1 MKFPEPQ
8 SEFADQ
14 VATEPQD
21 AYNKAL
27 SEFDV
32 LVMPT
37 VARPP
42 PNFGDVQGK
51 DSPLADNDYLPS
63 VIHNTAPFDS
73 KISPRSIV
81 VLAKKDGTD
90 IIKGTGHPALS
101 LPCGFVP
108 AVDNASIKLPTGIML
123 VGRMYD
129 DVTVL
134 KMAAAWEKAFD
145 WKTM

>member
-1 MKFPEPQ
+1 M
-8 SEFADQ
+8 A
-14 VATEPQD
+14 PQD
-21 AYNKAL
+21 AYNRAL
-27 SEFDV
+27 DEVDV

-42 PNFGDVQGK
+42 PNFGHGQQN
-51 DSPLADNDYLPS
+51 DSPIRDNDYLPG
-63 VIHNTAPFDS
+63 VTYNTAPFDS
-73 KISPRSIV
+73 KFCCAHAALDRHVQNEASFTHMRS
-81 VLAKKDGTD
+81 TWNT
-90 IIKGTGHPALS
+90 GTGHPALS

-108 AVDNASIKLPTGIML
+108 AVDNPSIQLPTGIML

-145 WKTM
+145 WKKM